1 MEHFST
7 QGPPLSNCN
16 SYDTSHKDSN
26 VHYPLNDTEN
36 AVNLR
41 GGNNNVRI
49 LMQICKY
56 FNRILLN
63 YLLYSFF
70 NPIFPTVS
78 FLSAL
83 QV

>member
-16 SYDTSHKDSN
+16 SYDTSKDSN

-49 LMQICKY
+49 FDANM
-56 FNRILLN
+56 
-63 YLLYSFF
+63 
-70 NPIFPTVS
+70 
-78 FLSAL
+78 
-83 QV
+83 

>member
-16 SYDTSHKDSN
+16 SYDTFHKDSN

-49 LMQICKY
+49 YDANM
-56 FNRILLN
+56 
-63 YLLYSFF
+63 
-70 NPIFPTVS
+70 
-78 FLSAL
+78 
-83 QV
+83 